1 MVFGIISGIIMFELI
16 PVGEPVFFLARDPLI
31 LSEGFSF
38 SAGEIFSG

>member
-1 MVFGIISGIIMFELI
+1 MNEWRTVMKR
-16 PVGEPVFFLARDPLI
+16 VARGEPVFFLARDPLI